1 MIQKHGHAFQQ
12 TDKCCY
18 NCKHILWL
26 IGVGQ
31 GLRCGHN
38 IQDGVKPPTIPS
50 ISHVCENFKGKGSAE
65 TWTEWSCKC
74 DKCSGK
80 YDHLKD
86 HADYKNY
93 DKITKLTTRKKI

>member
-1 MIQKHGHAFQQ
+1 MIQKHGHAFQE

-38 IQDGVKPPTIPS
+38 IQEGVKPPTIPG
-50 ISHVCENFKGKGSAE
+50 ISHVCENFKGKQVE
-65 TWTEWSCKC
+65 TEWSCKC
-74 DKCSGK
+74 SKCSGK

-93 DKITKLTTRKKI
+93 DKITKLTSSTRKKK